1 MRMIRGS
8 VMAVALLAS
17 APAAVRAQVYVGSGD
32 APRGGSFEVAGGG
45 AFASGFEM
53 GSETATLTRSTAGNR
68 FDLFTT
74 DSRVGGFPGA
84 FARVGVYFTPAISIE
99 GGIRY
104 AQPKVSVRLSGDAES
119 ATDETATET
128 ATHYIFD
135 GSVLVHLNGISF
147 AGGRGVPFVSGGG
160 GYLRELHEKN
170 ELVET
175 GSEFHATA
183 GLKYWLG
190 RGGHRFGLRVEAG
203 FSARE
208 KGLDNEGERRTLPLI
223 LGGLSYLF

>member
-1 MRMIRGS
+1 MTTVRAF
-8 VMAVALLAS
+8 VVAASLLAS
-17 APAAVRAQVYVGSGD
+17 ATPSSAQVYIGGGD
-32 APRGGSFEVAGGG
+32 APRGGSVELAGGG
-45 AFASGFEM
+45 AFAQGFDM
-53 GSETATLTRSTAGNR
+53 GSETATLTRSTAGDR

-74 DSRVGGFPGA
+74 ESRVSGFPGA
-84 FARVGVYFTPAISIE
+84 FARVGVYFSRAISVE
-99 GGIRY
+99 GGVRY
-104 AQPKVSVRLSGDAES
+104 AKPELSVRLTGDAES
-119 ATDETATET
+119 AADQTATET
-128 ATHYIFD
+128 ATHYVFD
-135 GSVLVHLNGISF
+135 GSVLFHLNGISF

-175 GSEFHATA
+175 GSEYHATA

-190 RGGHRFGLRVEAG
+190 RGDHRFGLRVEAG

-208 KGLDNEGERRTLPLI
+208 NGFDNEGERRTRPMI